1 MQNYIF
7 DATFTENV
15 LIVGRTGCG
24 KTYFAQKLTVNRF
37 FGRIKIVK
45 WVLYID
51 LSGEREPEIDSSF
64 SCKVEF
70 RYLKSIE
77 QFDDLLD
84 IFKLRSKT
92 AKRKDTDSNEDT
104 SLSDDDDDYE
114 SDRFREKTTQDWFI
128 VMDDIVGLAN
138 DLKIFASFLTVAHK
152 FNYTCIYIFHITY
165 PEKTI
170 WRTILSQ
177 TNIFNIFPASVSLAH
192 ERRILGS
199 VCIRKTR
206 KDIPLSSLWISRLFI
221 KLANRND
228 RVFLTLDCS
237 GIKQEGPGRFRTE
250 ADKPD
255 FQSCYFNVASDKQSY
270 NEFVSQRINSM
281 ETDNRIQ
288 FKIIHLKSK
297 ANRGETFDATEELC
311 DLNKNNGSSGTDK
324 DNKKRPRTIFR
335 TSYGSSSG
343 TKSAKF

>member
-1 MQNYIF
+1 M
-7 DATFTENV
+7 
-15 LIVGRTGCG
+15 
-24 KTYFAQKLTVNRF
+24 
-37 FGRIKIVK
+37 
-45 WVLYID
+45 
-51 LSGEREPEIDSSF
+51 SGEREAEIDSCF

-84 IFKLRSKT
+84 IFKLRSKI

-114 SDRFREKTTQDWFI
+114 SDRI
-128 VMDDIVGLAN
+128 AMDDIVGLAN

-152 FNYTCIYIFHITY
+152 FNYTCVYIFHITY

-206 KDIPLSSLWISRLFI
+206 KDILLPSLWISRLFI

-228 RVFLTLDCS
+228 MVFLTLDCS
-237 GIKQEGPGRFRTE
+237 GIK
-250 ADKPD
+250 
-255 FQSCYFNVASDKQSY
+255 
-270 NEFVSQRINSM
+270 
-281 ETDNRIQ
+281 
-288 FKIIHLKSK
+288 
-297 ANRGETFDATEELC
+297 
-311 DLNKNNGSSGTDK
+311 
-324 DNKKRPRTIFR
+324 
-335 TSYGSSSG
+335 
-343 TKSAKF
+343 